1 MNVIIPAVAPVGL
14 IILIG
19 FIAGRTLPLQHQTL
33 SQLTFYILSSALV
46 VDSLYRTTLSVQSTT
61 DLLVSFTVSSVF
73 LYLVAWGISK
83 LFVRSPDLQKGL
95 LATSIFSNNGNMGL
109 PVTAFAFDAPGLE
122 RAIVYMIVSAA
133 FMFCFGPALLKGK
146 GLTYGIRL
154 TLKLPLLWSILLG
167 LSLRTLSIELPF
179 KLDAGIQSLGE
190 AAIPIA
196 LILLGMQLASTSLE
210 VGIKEIL
217 ASGVRLL
224 VAPLI
229 TFVVGR
235 ALHLENLDL
244 QVLVLQSAMPV
255 AVNSLVLVSEFG
267 GDAGFVART
276 ILTSTLMS
284 FVTLPLT
291 IWLLSLVTA

>member
-1 MNVIIPAVAPVGL
+1 MNVIIPAIAPVGL

-19 FIAGRTLPLQHQTL
+19 FIAGRTLSLQHQTL

-61 DLLVSFTVSSVF
+61 GLLVGFALSSVF
-73 LYLVAWGISK
+73 LYLVAWGIGK
-83 LFVRSPDLQKGL
+83 LFVQSPELQKGL

-109 PVTAFAFDAPGLE
+109 PVTAFAFGPPGLE

-133 FMFCFGPALLKGK
+133 FMFCLGPALLKGK
-146 GLTYGIRL
+146 GFTYGIRL
-154 TLKLPLLWSILLG
+154 TLKLPLLWSILVG
-167 LSLRTLSIELPF
+167 LSLRILSIRLPF

-190 AAIPIA
+190 AAIPVA
-196 LILLGMQLASTSLE
+196 LILLGIQLASTRFG

-217 ASGVRLL
+217 ASGIRLL

-235 ALHLENLDL
+235 TLHLESLDL

-255 AVNSLVLVSEFG
+255 AVNSLVLVTEFG
-267 GDAGFVART
+267 GDAAFVART
-276 ILTSTLMS
+276 ILTSTLIS
-284 FVTLPLT
+284 FVSLPFT
-291 IWLLSLVTA
+291 IWLLSVAIA